1 MLISERQTLILQ
13 LLDEQNSMSVQQLMD
28 ATDSSES
35 TIRRDLTELERLRKL
50 DRIHGGATLRDL
62 SATEKTYDEKSI
74 EQLNEKQK
82 IAAYAASLVQD
93 GDCIFLDA
101 GTTAYQMIPHLA
113 NKQIIVVTNSLT
125 HLSLLHQ
132 FAVKTYVI
140 GGLLK
145 NNTQAFVGA
154 NATMALKQ
162 YHFDKCFIG
171 VNGFDEVAGYT
182 TADPEEASV
191 KAQAIQQ
198 ATQAY
203 ALADFSK
210 FKILK
215 FSKIASI
222 EAATLL
228 TDGPVQSLQA
238 FLERTEVV
246 CI

>member
-1 MLISERQTLILQ
+1 MLVSERQTLILQ
-13 LLDEQNSMSVQQLMD
+13 LLNEQNSMSVQQLMD

-50 DRIHGGATLRDL
+50 ERIHGGATLRDL

-145 NNTQAFVGA
+145 NNTQAFIGA

-162 YHFDKCFIG
+162 YHFDKCFLG
-171 VNGFDEVAGYT
+171 VNGFDELAGYT

-191 KAQAIQQ
+191 KAQAIKQSDR
-198 ATQAY
+198 AY

-210 FKILK
+210 YKILK

-222 EAATLL
+222 EEAVVI
-228 TDGPVQSLQA
+228 TDGPEQLLHRL
-238 FLERTEVV
+238 FEKTEVV
-246 CI
+246 CL